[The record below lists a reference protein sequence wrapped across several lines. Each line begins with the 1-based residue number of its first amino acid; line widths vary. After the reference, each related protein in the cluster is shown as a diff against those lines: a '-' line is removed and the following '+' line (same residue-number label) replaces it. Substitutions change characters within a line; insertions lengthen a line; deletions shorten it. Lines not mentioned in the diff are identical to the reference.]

1 MTRVHAARKQ
11 PPATIQK
18 AKGANALAPPRAFG
32 PAAAA
37 PTADAARQGHDFARV
52 AVRRNET
59 GLDDRLKTGIE
70 RLSGVPLDDVR
81 VHYRSPHP
89 ARVRAAAF
97 TQGTHIHVAPGEER
111 HLPHE
116 AWHVVQQ
123 KQGRVRA
130 TGRVA
135 GLPLNDAAHLEREA
149 SVMGARALAGGPA
162 PAAAPVKSIARTL
175 DG

>member
-11 PPATIQK
+11 PPAAIQK
-18 AKGANALAPPRAFG
+18 AESANALAPSRAFG
-32 PAAAA
+32 PAAVA
-37 PTADAARQGHDFARV
+37 PAADAARQGHDFARV
-52 AVRRNET
+52 AVRRNDT

-70 RLSGVPLDDVR
+70 RLSGVTLDDVR
-81 VHYRSPHP
+81 VHYRSSHP
-89 ARVRAAAF
+89 ARVQAAAF

-149 SVMGARALAGGPA
+149 SVMGARALAAGPA
-162 PAAAPVKSIARTL
+162 PAAAPVKSIARAL